1 MRIIFLVL
9 TVCGSPMVLAQTTG
23 FTAAL
28 RTDPPSSGLD
38 QKFSEGWRARVSP
51 DGDQEFI
58 NRFVVDNAKLSYFGY
73 EILLE
78 EQQPGTYLATF
89 GKLTVSPLELS
100 SMGPPGS
107 NVQPQRQGERT
118 EWTMQPPRAI
128 PEPRVVH
135 AGDTISV
142 NLFVDPMTGE
152 KLIDDIRIESS
163 RASLPFVRPGTRSVS
178 TTFAGTA
185 RDFSAID
192 AELQIGRPR
201 VTLNGVPQDTT
212 TRGVAIARG
221 SLVWFYL
228 PNRGRY
234 ILSLAPRPELDF
246 KLAGEVRGNT
256 ITFTWGGDSIKL
268 ECPNPATGDAAY
280 HLYVLLDPEWEPTAR
295 AQKGQFAVGSVAAGE
310 LASLKRK

>member
-9 TVCGSPMVLAQTTG
+9 TVCASPMVLAQTTG

-28 RTDPPSSGLD
+28 RTDPPSFGLD

-51 DGDQEFI
+51 DADQEFI
-58 NRFVVDNAKLSYFGY
+58 NRFVVDDAKRVYFGY

-107 NVQPQRQGERT
+107 SVQPLGPGERT
-118 EWTMQPPRAI
+118 QWTMQPPPAI

-142 NLFVDPMTGE
+142 NLFVDSATGQ

-163 RASLPFVRPGTRSVS
+163 RAALPSVRPGTRSMP
-178 TTFAGTA
+178 TFAGTA

-228 PNRGRY
+228 PNHGRY

-268 ECPNPATGDAAY
+268 ECPNPATGDAPY
-280 HLYVLLDPEWEPTAR
+280 HLYVLLDPEWEPTAL
-295 AQKGQFAVGSVAAGE
+295 AQKGQFAVGSVAPGE